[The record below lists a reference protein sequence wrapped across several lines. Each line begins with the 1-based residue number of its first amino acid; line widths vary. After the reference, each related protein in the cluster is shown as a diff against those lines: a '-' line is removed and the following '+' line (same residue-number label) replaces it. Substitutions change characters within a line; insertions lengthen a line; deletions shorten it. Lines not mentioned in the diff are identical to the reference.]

1 MEGDGHI
8 EDGTDSGDSAAQF
21 IESVLSLL
29 FLQKFDQFDQ
39 MDHALRSHL
48 KSESGRAS
56 LARVLTERQAQ
67 WSAISNKGVAERAVG
82 MLALAFDQLE
92 SAAAMDRVTGKRSFE
107 KESRTAL
114 DLIEMGQLYGLQ
126 PDGDKAEGALAPS
139 SPRPPRN
146 DGLSACVRAAATC
159 LASSLGTCSIWGEM
173 RLWHAMLDSA
183 LPAARQGSNPR
194 AAAPAPE
201 PDGEAEQ
208 VNFAIF

>member
-1 MEGDGHI
+1 MEGGAGDGPLP
-8 EDGTDSGDSAAQF
+8 EDGPDSGDSAAQF

-39 MDHALRSHL
+39 MDNALRSHL

-67 WSAISNKGVAERAVG
+67 WSSISNKGVAERAVG

-126 PDGDKAEGALAPS
+126 PDGDKTEGTGTPARCSHRCPPPAPKPRAERARACCSDVLGLQPRNLLHLGRDAALA
-139 SPRPPRN
+139 RDARQ
-146 DGLSACVRAAATC
+146 RAARRSAGFEAAGRG
-159 LASSLGTCSIWGEM
+159 AS
-173 RLWHAMLDSA
+173 A
-183 LPAARQGSNPR
+183 
-194 AAAPAPE
+194 
-201 PDGEAEQ
+201 
-208 VNFAIF
+208 